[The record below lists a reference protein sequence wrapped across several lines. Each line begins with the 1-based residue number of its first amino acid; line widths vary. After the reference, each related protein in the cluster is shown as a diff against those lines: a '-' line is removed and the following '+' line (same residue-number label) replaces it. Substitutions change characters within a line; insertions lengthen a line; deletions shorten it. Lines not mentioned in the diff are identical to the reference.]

1 MRTIRNGYFA
11 AETFTMPTENVDGV
25 LHYISEYADDLIIKA
40 YGEHYDKYKLDINTL
55 ELFYLVS
62 DKMRFK
68 IGEITYESYFTD
80 IRCRDGEKD
89 WVMNWLDNDYPGK
102 PEDYEAYNLTV
113 YLYDKP
119 QLKSLIRKFDVE
131 DFLSE

>member
-1 MRTIRNGYFA
+1 
-11 AETFTMPTENVDGV
+11 
-25 LHYISEYADDLIIKA
+25 
-40 YGEHYDKYKLDINTL
+40 
-55 ELFYLVS
+55 
-62 DKMRFK
+62 MRFK

-80 IRCRDGEKD
+80 VRGRNGEKD
-89 WVMNWLDNDYPGK
+89 WVLEWLDSGREDK

>member
-11 AETFTMPTENVDGV
+11 AETFTMPCEKVDGV
-25 LHYISEYADDLIIKA
+25 LHYISEYADDLIVKA
-40 YGEHYDKYKLDINTL
+40 YGERYNKYKLDSNTL

-68 IGEITYESYFTD
+68 IGEISYESYFTD
-80 IRCRDGEKD
+80 IRGREGEKEWVMD
-89 WVMNWLDNDYPGK
+89 WVEAGHDGK
-102 PEDYEAYNLTV
+102 PTDYEAYNLTI

-131 DFLSE
+131 DFLPE

>member
-11 AETFTMPTENVDGV
+11 AETFTMPCEKVDGV
-25 LHYISEYADDLIIKA
+25 LHYISEYADDLIVKA
-40 YGEHYDKYKLDINTL
+40 YGERYNKYKLDSNTL

-68 IGEITYESYFTD
+68 IGEISYESYFTD
-80 IRCRDGEKD
+80 IRGREGEKEWVMD
-89 WVMNWLDNDYPGK
+89 WVEAGHDGK
-102 PEDYEAYNLTV
+102 PTDYEAYNLTI

>member
-1 MRTIRNGYFA
+1 MRTIRNGYFT
-11 AETFTMPTENVDGV
+11 AETFTMPCEKVDGV
-25 LHYISEYADDLIIKA
+25 LHYISEYADDLIVKA
-40 YGEHYDKYKLDINTL
+40 YGERYNKYKLDSNTL

-80 IRCRDGEKD
+80 IRGREGEKEWVMD
-89 WVMNWLDNDYPGK
+89 WVEAGHDGK
-102 PEDYEAYNLTV
+102 PTDYEAYNLTV